1 MVCAAQNGQ
10 FRKVRVRIEGSMDGA
25 HARGLVRRLARLP
38 ACELVLD
45 LALAEPLDGSGARA
59 LVDAC
64 RALGLIRV
72 ISFAG
77 LSDEES
83 ALLGDAGFACVQGGD

>member
-1 MVCAAQNGQ
+1 MGCAVQGGQ
-10 FRKVRVRIEGSMDGA
+10 SGKVVVLIQGSMNRA
-25 HARGLVRRLARLP
+25 QALKLVRRLARLP
-38 ACELVLD
+38 ACELVLG

-64 RALGLIRV
+64 RALALIRV

-77 LSDEES
+77 LSDAES
-83 ALLGDAGFACVQGGD
+83 ALLGDAGFACVRSVD

>member
-1 MVCAAQNGQ
+1 MGCVAESGR
-10 FRKVRVRIEGSMDGA
+10 FGKVLVRIEGSMDR
-25 HARGLVRRLARLP
+25 ARARKLVRKLARLP

-45 LALAEPLDGSGARA
+45 LALAEPLDDSGARA

-83 ALLGDAGFACVQGGD
+83 ALLGEAGFACVQGVD